1 MLLERIEKDFKQAL
15 REGEEDTKAVL
26 RMLKSAL
33 AYKAIELR
41 PKKQELTDE
50 LAVDIV
56 GGEIKKRKEAIELYE
71 KGNRPEL
78 AAKEKKELEIL
89 FKYMPEQLS
98 GDQVKEI
105 VLNVIKE
112 INANGPSDFG
122 KVMGLVAK
130 QTKGKA
136 DGNQVSQIVKE
147 QLNNI

>member
-50 LAVDIV
+50 VAIDIV

-71 KGNRPEL
+71 RGNRPEL

-122 KVMGLVAK
+122 KVMGLVTK

>member
-15 REGEEDTKAVL
+15 REGEGDTKAVL

-50 LAVDIV
+50 VAVDIV
-56 GGEIKKRKEAIELYE
+56 GGEIKKRREAIELYE

-98 GDQVKEI
+98 GDQVKEM

-112 INANGPSDFG
+112 INAAGPSDFG
-122 KVMGLVAK
+122 KVMGSVSK

>member
-15 REGEEDTKAVL
+15 REGQEDTKAVL

-50 LAVDIV
+50 VAVDIV

-71 KGNRPEL
+71 RGNRPEL

-98 GDQVKEI
+98 GDQIKEI

-112 INANGPSDFG
+112 VNAGNPSDFG
-122 KVMGLVAK
+122 KVMGLVTK